1 MHPYL
6 LLAIAALLP
15 VAASVILYLLN
26 KNTAF
31 GKLSRNLRQIV
42 YGIVFGLIAIFGT
55 EHGVKLD
62 GVVMNVRDAAPVCA
76 GLIFGAPAG
85 VIAGLIGGIERFIA
99 APWVGEYTKYA
110 CSIGTVFAGFFA
122 GTLRIYLFD
131 NKKPAWYYGLATG
144 VIAEVIHMLLI
155 FLWNI
160 KDARGGFAVVH
171 ACAIPM
177 IAFCG
182 ASVMLANMAVAY
194 LGREK
199 YKKPQEKTSIT
210 QTFQRKLLWCVLTA
224 FVITGAFTYLVQNS
238 ASKNQVDSIM
248 RINLADVKSDVS
260 DATDISLLNIA
271 KIMAEELDDMEVI
284 DSAGVTN
291 LAHRHDIVEINVIG
305 TDGIIY
311 ASTDKNNV
319 GFDMSSGEQA
329 AEFLQLLD
337 DDVNEFVQAYSPLS
351 RDSSIMRKYA
361 GVSLKNGDFVQV
373 AYDGEDIHRD
383 AEKQVADSVVNRH
396 AGESGFFIICDE
408 NFNIVTDPQN
418 LTGQNLGATGISTE
432 DKKVDEYTRFEA
444 EIYGEECYCMF
455 TTTEGYYIIVAMP
468 VSEAIFSR
476 DSSLY
481 FSIFME
487 VLIFTALFILVYY
500 LIKKLV
506 VNNIRKVNDS
516 LAEITGGNLD
526 VTVDVRTNE
535 EFASLS
541 DDINSTV
548 TTLKHYI
555 DEAAARIDKELE
567 FAKTIQE
574 SALPRIFPPYPNRKD
589 FDIWADMDPA
599 KEVGGDFYDFYFVGE
614 NKFAFL
620 VADVSGKGIPAAMFM
635 MTAKTLIKSLAE
647 TGAEVN
653 EILTHANQELC
664 ESNEAGMFVTAWIG
678 IIDLKTGLV
687 SFSNAGHNP
696 PLVRKKNGEFTYL
709 RSKPGFVLAGM
720 EGVRY
725 RKNEVCLE
733 PGDVIFLYTDG
744 VTEATNAS
752 SELYGEERLEK
763 KLNSLY
769 TADVEVL
776 CRGVKSDIDVFV
788 GEAPQFDDITMLCFS
803 YKGEDEGKTMKELT
817 VEATIENIETVTEF
831 VDGQLEA
838 LGCGMK
844 AETQI
849 NIAIDELFSNIARY
863 AYNPDVGSATVRV
876 EVEED
881 PMAVI
886 ITFIDNGMPYDPLKS
901 MDPDTN
907 LPAEDREVGG
917 LGIFIVKKTMDEVTY
932 EYKDGK
938 NILKIKKEI

>member
-1 MHPYL
+1 MNPYIQL
-6 LLAIAALLP
+6 TIATLLP
-15 VAASVILYLLN
+15 VAASVVLYLLN
-26 KNTAF
+26 KKTAF
-31 GKLSRNLRQIV
+31 GKLKRMPRQII
-42 YGIVFGLIAIFGT
+42 YGIVFGLIAVVGT
-55 EHGVKLD
+55 EYGVKIS

-85 VIAGLIGGIERFIA
+85 IIAGLIGGIERFIA

-110 CSIGTVFAGFFA
+110 CSIATAFAGFFA
-122 GTLRIYLFD
+122 GGLRVFLFD

-144 VIAEVIHMLLI
+144 IIAEVIHMLLL
-155 FLWNI
+155 FVWDMG
-160 KDARGGFAVVH
+160 DARASFAIVH
-171 ACAIPM
+171 VCAVPM
-177 IAFCG
+177 ILSCG

-199 YKKPQEKTSIT
+199 YIKPRDKTSIT
-210 QTFQRKLLWCVLTA
+210 QTFQRKLLVCVLVA
-224 FVITGAFTYLVQNS
+224 FFVTSLFTYLVQDS
-238 ASKNQVDSIM
+238 ASNNRVDSIM
-248 RINLADVKSDVS
+248 EINLEDVKSDVS
-260 DATDISLLNIA
+260 DATDRSLLDMA
-271 KIMAEELDDMEVI
+271 KVMAEEVNDLEEINSGYITD
-284 DSAGVTN
+284 
-291 LAHRHDIVEINVIG
+291 LAERHNIVEINVIN
-305 TDGIIY
+305 TDGVIY
-311 ASTDKNNV
+311 ASTEEKNM

-337 DDVNEFVQAYSPLS
+337 SDVNELVQAYSPLS

-361 GVSLKNGDFVQV
+361 GVSLENGGFIQV
-373 AYDGEDIHRD
+373 AYDGEDIKNNV
-383 AEKQVADSVVNRH
+383 EKQIVDIVANRH
-396 AGESGFFIICDE
+396 VGETGFFIICDE
-408 NFNIVTDPQN
+408 NFDIVTDPRN

-432 DKKVDEYTRFEA
+432 NKTVGEDTRFDA
-444 EIYGEECYCMF
+444 KIYGEDHYCMF
-455 TTTEGYYIIVAMP
+455 ATTEGYYIIAAMT
-468 VSEAIFSR
+468 VDEAIFSR
-476 DSSLY
+476 DSALY
-481 FSIFME
+481 FSIFMD

-500 LIKKLV
+500 LIKTLV
-506 VNNIRKVNDS
+506 VNNIRKVNNS
-516 LAEITGGNLD
+516 LTEITGGNLD
-526 VTVDVRTNE
+526 VTVDVRSNE

-548 TTLKHYI
+548 STLKHYI

-589 FDIWADMDPA
+589 FDIWANMDPA

-653 EILTHANQELC
+653 DILTHANDELC
-664 ESNEAGMFVTAWIG
+664 QNNEAGMFVTAWMG

-696 PLVRKKNGEFTYL
+696 PLVRKKNGSFAYL

-725 RKNEVCLE
+725 RKNEVQLE
-733 PGDVIFLYTDG
+733 PGDVIYIYTDG
-744 VTEATNAS
+744 VTEATDANS
-752 SELYGEERLEK
+752 KLYGEERLEV
-763 KLNSLY
+763 KLNSLH
-769 TADVEVL
+769 TADVEAL
-776 CRGVKSDIDVFV
+776 CRGVKSDIEAFV

-803 YKGEDEGKTMKELT
+803 YKGEDGGENVKELT
-817 VEATIENIETVTEF
+817 VNATLENIDTVTAF
-831 VDGQLEA
+831 VDEQLEA

-876 EVEED
+876 EVEEE
-881 PMAVI
+881 PLSVI
-886 ITFIDNGMPYDPLKS
+886 ITFIDKGVPYDPLKNV
-901 MDPDTN
+901 DPDTG
-907 LPAEDREVGG
+907 LSAEEREIGG
-917 LGIFIVKKTMDEVTY
+917 LGIFIVKKTMDEVSY

-938 NILKIKKEI
+938 NILKIKKQI